1 MAIKIN
7 ISSLNE
13 GSQTLELLS
22 DEKEI
27 GLAEGLLKEPLSVKL
42 ELFKTTHQLD
52 IKSEING
59 TIFLECDR
67 CLEKFEKNFLTSFEL
82 VFVQQLHREEEF
94 NEDYIRTYSPHMKTV
109 DITNDIKES
118 VILTIPMKKLPVEK
132 PDGACSWCGRSKD
145 FWNDILVDSNEDD

>member
-27 GLAEGLLKEPLSVKL
+27 GLDEGILKEPLSVKL

-52 IKSEING
+52 VKAVIKG
-59 TIFLECDR
+59 TIFLDCDR
-67 CLEKFEKNFLTSFEL
+67 CLEKFEKQFDTTFEL
-82 VFVQQLHREEEF
+82 VLVQQTGREEEF
-94 NEDYIRTYSPHMKTV
+94 NEDYIRTYSPHNKSV

-118 VILTIPMKKLPVEK
+118 VILTIPMKKLPEEK
-132 PDGACSWCGRSKD
+132 PDGACSWCLRSKD